1 MKPKALWI
9 LLAFLIWGS
18 GSTYWYVC
26 KIKGFCKQTEVVDKA
41 TPNKDA
47 QDATSVQVKKQTP
60 KRLRELL
67 SFDWSSDKPVIK
79 DDNQWKAE
87 VKSIAQLKAEGKKLR
102 IEAPYY
108 ADETNHTS
116 FDNLGLARAHQVKE
130 MFAKVLDSNLI
141 LTGSKLMTFKDSVHP
156 DFMNAYKG
164 YISWVTDNDFVKE
177 RFGKTLIYFP
187 YNSTKEIKNKN
198 ILDYLNN
205 LVAKLKE
212 HPNQKVSLT
221 GYTDNV
227 GNQASNVKL
236 GLKRANRIKSIL
248 MKKGIESNRILTDS
262 KGKDNPIAD
271 NATKEGRQ
279 QNRRVEITII
289 K

>member
-9 LLAFLIWGS
+9 LLAFLVWGA

-26 KIKGFCKQTEVVDKA
+26 KIKGFCKQAEVVDKVA
-41 TPNKDA
+41 PNKDVKKA
-47 QDATSVQVKKQTP
+47 NSVQEKKQTP

-67 SFDWSSDKPVIK
+67 SFDWASDKPVIK

-108 ADETNHTS
+108 ADEINKTS
-116 FDNLGLARAHQVKE
+116 FANLGLARAHQIKE
-130 MFAKVLDSNLI
+130 MFSKVLDSGLI
-141 LTGSKLMTFKDSVHP
+141 VTEGRLLIYNDSVHP
-156 DFMNAYKG
+156 GFINAYKG
-164 YISWVTDNDFVKE
+164 HIKWVTDNDFVKE

-198 ILDYLNN
+198 ILNYLDNLTAELKNN
-205 LVAKLKE
+205 
-212 HPNQKVSLT
+212 PDQKVSLT
-221 GYTDNV
+221 GYTDNI
-227 GNQASNVKL
+227 GNQASNIKL
-236 GLKRANRIKSIL
+236 GLKRANRIKNIL
-248 MKKGIESNRILTDS
+248 MKKGIDGSRILTDS
-262 KGKDNPIAD
+262 KGKADPIAD
-271 NATKEGRQ
+271 NATKQGRK

>member
-9 LLAFLIWGS
+9 LLAFLVWGA

-26 KIKGFCKQTEVVDKA
+26 KIKGFCKQAEVVDKVA
-41 TPNKDA
+41 PNKDVK
-47 QDATSVQVKKQTP
+47 DATSVQEKKQTP

-67 SFDWSSDKPVIK
+67 SFDWASDKPVIK

-108 ADETNHTS
+108 ADEINKTS
-116 FDNLGLARAHQVKE
+116 FANLGLARAHQIKE
-130 MFAKVLDSNLI
+130 MFSKVLDSGLI
-141 LTGSKLMTFKDSVHP
+141 VTEGRLLIYNDSVHP
-156 DFMNAYKG
+156 GFINAYKG
-164 YISWVTDNDFVKE
+164 HIKWVTDNDFVKE

-198 ILDYLNN
+198 ILNYLDNLTAELKNN
-205 LVAKLKE
+205 
-212 HPNQKVSLT
+212 PDQKVSLT
-221 GYTDNV
+221 GYTDNI
-227 GNQASNVKL
+227 GNQASNIKL
-236 GLKRANRIKSIL
+236 GLKRANRIKNIL
-248 MKKGIESNRILTDS
+248 MKKGIDGSRILTDS
-262 KGKDNPIAD
+262 KGKADPIAD
-271 NATKEGRQ
+271 NATKQGRK